1 MTMKLRCIKIN
12 SKLASL
18 FNGYLHVGQVFEAK
32 RLPNR
37 YLNVVEVND
46 VKKGLKW
53 YAIHKGSKFNLNLAF
68 GPAVAFELVNWPRRL
83 VVTEK
88 RVTGVL
94 NDKRKF
100 RRLCRQY
107 GKLRFTEPGMFCF
120 IAWAAMKKNARNH
133 QR

>member
-1 MTMKLRCIKIN
+1 MKLRCVKIHPG
-12 SKLASL
+12 LEML
-18 FNGYLHVGQVFEAK
+18 FNGYFQVGQVYEAK
-32 RLPNR
+32 RRHNR
-37 YLNVVEVND
+37 HLNVAD
-46 VKKGLKW
+46 VIDGYKGLSW
-53 YAIHKGSKFNLNLAF
+53 YAVQKGSKYNLNLAS
-68 GPAVAFELVNWPRRL
+68 GPAVTFVLVKGPRRL

-100 RRLCRQY
+100 RRMCRQY

-120 IAWAAMKKNARNH
+120 IAFAAMKKNARNH